1 MSNVIIALRTFLRL
15 ALPYF
20 RSEDRWRAC
29 GLLIGVIA
37 SELFVVYIAVKV
49 TEWNAAFFNGI
60 EARNWDAV
68 QFQLLVFLL
77 ITLGAILSGMGQY
90 WFGQTLIIRWRE
102 WMTNRYVDLW
112 MAEGRHYRIR
122 FVDQTVDNIHLR
134 IANDVLMFNRLTLE
148 LGTGFLNAIVSLLS
162 FAVVLWGLSALAP
175 LPLFGVDLA
184 FPGYLIVL
192 AIGYAAL
199 GTIVAH
205 AIGQPL
211 IPLQFRQQRYESDFR
226 FAIARVTDH
235 AESVALMGGE
245 KVERH
250 ELKRRYGALVRNWVA
265 LVRRQNGLNGF
276 IFGYY
281 HVSTVFPVLVV
292 TPAYLVGA
300 IPLGVLMQA
309 SLAFQRV
316 EAAFA
321 FCVTSYA
328 KIAEW
333 EAVMDRVAQFEVAM
347 GTVDVPGPQGAD
359 IRFASDAGPGLSVV
373 DLVVKAATGEPIA
386 SVANLGIAPG
396 ERVLVRGPSGSGK
409 SSLCR
414 VLARIWPVG
423 QGRIQLPQN
432 ARVLALPQRPYFP
445 LGTLRQA
452 LAYPTPVEDVDD
464 ADVRTALAAAGLGHL
479 AERLDEEAEWNT
491 LLSGGEQQRIG
502 FARALIHQ
510 PDLLLL
516 DEGVS
521 TLEDTEARDLY
532 ALLGERLPRTMVIS
546 IGRAT
551 ALVALH
557 QRIVEMTGAS
567 AASRSQQRSA
577 ALAPMPA

>member
-1 MSNVIIALRTFLRL
+1 MSNVIFALRTFLRL

-20 RSEDRWRAC
+20 RSEDRWRAR
-29 GLLIGVIA
+29 GLLLGVIV
-37 SELFVVYIAVKV
+37 SELFVVYVAVKV

-60 EARNWDAV
+60 EARNWDTV
-68 QFQLLVFLL
+68 EFQLMVFLL

-102 WMTNRYVDLW
+102 WMTERYVDLW
-112 MAEGRHYRIR
+112 MAKGRHYRIR

-162 FAVVLWGLSALAP
+162 FALVLWGLSALAP
-175 LPLFGVDLA
+175 LPLFGVNFA

-199 GTIVAH
+199 GTIIAH
-205 AIGQPL
+205 AIGKPL

-250 ELKRRYGALVRNWVA
+250 ELKRRYHTLVKNWVA

-292 TPAYLVGA
+292 TPAFLVGA
-300 IPLGVLMQA
+300 IPLGALMQA

-333 EAVMDRVAQFEVAM
+333 KAVMDRVAQFETAM
-347 GTVDVPGPQGAD
+347 GTVDAPGPQGAD
-359 IRFASDAGPGLSVV
+359 IRIADDTGSGLSVAG
-373 DLVVKAATGEPIA
+373 LVVKAAGGEQIA
-386 SVANLGIAPG
+386 SVASLALTPG

-414 VLARIWPVG
+414 ALAGIWPVG
-423 QGRIQLPQN
+423 QGRIDLPQN
-432 ARVLALPQRPYFP
+432 ARLLALPQRPYFP
-445 LGTLRQA
+445 LGSLRQA
-452 LAYPTPVEDVDD
+452 LTYPTPAEEVVD

-479 AERLDEEAEWNT
+479 ADRLDEEAEWNT
-491 LLSGGEQQRIG
+491 LLSGGEQQRVG
-502 FARALIHQ
+502 FARALIHR
-510 PDLLLL
+510 PDVLVL
-516 DEGVS
+516 DEAVS
-521 TLEDTEARDLY
+521 TLEDAEARDLY
-532 ALLGERLPRTMVIS
+532 ALLSDRLPQTMVIS
-546 IGRAT
+546 IGRTA

-557 QRIVEMTGAS
+557 QRIIDMTGAS
-567 AASRSQQRSA
+567 AASRSARPA
-577 ALAPMPA
+577 TLAPVPA